1 MLQSPSIMNTHLMK
15 TLLLATALGL
25 GLSGCDR
32 YFDTPQCGAVFEP
45 GQTEGFELDT
55 QGSALHKAS
64 GVRWYRCSAG
74 QRFANGQCI
83 GEPLLLNQ
91 EDAQKYARDFSAAS
105 GRTWRLPTVDE
116 MQSIT
121 VKHCKSPALNP
132 NVFPSIR
139 IDNYWTS
146 SRSFNGPGLGCTT
159 YTYNGNSFCKEA
171 RSIERPFLLVLE

>member
-1 MLQSPSIMNTHLMK
+1 MLKSCPTMNADRLK
-15 TLLLATALGL
+15 FLLLATVLATGL
-25 GLSGCDR
+25 TGCDR
-32 YFDTPQCGAVFEP
+32 YFDTPQCGAVLEP
-45 GQTEGFELDT
+45 GQTGGFELDT

-91 EDAQKYARDFSAAS
+91 DDAQKYARDFSAAS
-105 GRTWRLPTVDE
+105 GRTWRLPTIDE
-116 MQSIT
+116 MQSIRE
-121 VKHCKSPALNP
+121 KDCKSPALNT

-146 SRSFNGPGLGCTT
+146 TRSFNGPGLGCTT

-171 RSIERPFLLVLE
+171 RNIERPFLLVLE